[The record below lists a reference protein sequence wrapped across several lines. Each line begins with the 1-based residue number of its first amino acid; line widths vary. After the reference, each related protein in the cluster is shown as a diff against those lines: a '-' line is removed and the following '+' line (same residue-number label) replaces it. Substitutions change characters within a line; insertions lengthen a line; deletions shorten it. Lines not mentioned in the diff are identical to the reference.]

1 MELIYKFIEIA
12 GVIISAICCG
22 VALNEKESKYNKH
35 LIMTFVCC
43 IAVTVGNALEFFAT
57 SMEAAITAVKVA
69 YIGKCFCFIYLFIF
83 ATCFTR
89 VRYSKTIIKGLAA
102 VSVTLLLFIFTCEH
116 NTLYYSSIGYKIL
129 NNGRLV
135 LVLGK
140 GPLYYV
146 WIFEVLFS
154 LIWYG
159 GFAIHDIRN
168 NKNISKESKV
178 RIGLLIITNSMPL
191 FTAAFALCPTFGN
204 EFDTT
209 TLTTVIGEIIFII
222 NIKKYGLLDT
232 MRLAS
237 ERVLEDSKDGILVVD
252 ADKSRI
258 LFYNNSALK
267 LFPELAD
274 RDNYKLIDHIFDPYN
289 KVMNRDDRH
298 YEIRISPINDKN
310 DEKNGNRIQGYVAW
324 IFDMTFID
332 GYTDELIRLKE
343 ESEKANKAKTNFLA
357 NMSHE
362 IRTPMNSIVGYAEL
376 AQRAN
381 ETYLIKGYLK
391 NIKQSAKTLLQ
402 LINEILD
409 ISKIE
414 TGKME
419 LTVVNYSLE
428 SMIEELRSVLE
439 AQAGKTGIMLSM
451 EIDEDIPPYLQG
463 DRVKLQE
470 ILINLVNNGLK
481 YTKQGSVTL
490 RIQIREETFKDVRLW
505 IEVEDTGIGIKEE
518 DFPRVFG
525 KFEKFDTKKNY
536 SVEGTGLGLSIVKE
550 YVEMMDGNI
559 TFESEYGKGTKFMID
574 LWQEIGKNENRNKK
588 RSEDK
593 KVSIRK
599 GHVLVVD
606 DNELNR
612 DVAQGIL
619 ESMGMN
625 ADIACSG
632 LECIDKLKNNEKYDL
647 IFMDHMMPE
656 MDGVEALHTIR
667 TLGNESR
674 NTPVVLLTANTVIGV
689 KEQMLHEGFDDFLS
703 KPIDIDELES
713 VLLRFLGEES
723 GNI

>member
-12 GVIISAICCG
+12 GVIISVICCG
-22 VALNEKESKYNKH
+22 IALNEKESKYQKY
-35 LIMTFVCC
+35 LIMTCVCC
-43 IAVTVGNALEFFAT
+43 IAITIGNAMEFFAL
-57 SMEAAITAVKVA
+57 SMEAAITAVKIA
-69 YIGKCFCFIYLFIF
+69 YIGKCLCFIYLLLF
-83 ATCFTR
+83 AMGFSR
-89 VRYSKTIIKGLAA
+89 IRNSKTIIMCLVVASA
-102 VSVTLLLFIFTCEH
+102 TLLVSILTCEN
-116 NTLYYSSIGYKIL
+116 NTLYYSSIGYKTIES
-129 NNGRLV
+129 GRIV
-135 LVLGK
+135 LILGK
-140 GPLYYV
+140 GPLYYL
-146 WIFEVLFS
+146 WILEVFFS
-154 LIWYG
+154 VIWYAC
-159 GFAIHDIRN
+159 FALYDI
-168 NKNISKESKV
+168 NKNKNVSRESKT
-178 RIGLLIITNSMPL
+178 RIHLLIIANSMPFL
-191 FTAAFALCPTFGN
+191 TAFFALCPAFAS
-204 EFDTT
+204 EFDPT
-209 TLTTVIGEIIFII
+209 TLTTVIGEMLLIIDVRR
-222 NIKKYGLLDT
+222 YGLLDT
-232 MRLAS
+232 MRLAQ

-258 LFYNNSALK
+258 LYFNNAAAT
-267 LFPELAD
+267 LFPDLRD
-274 RDNYKLIDHIFDPYN
+274 IDNYKLIEKIFDPYN

-298 YEIRISPINDKN
+298 YEIRISSIKR
-310 DEKNGNRIQGYVAW
+310 KSGKSGNKIQGYVAW

-332 GYTDELIRLKE
+332 EYTNELIRLKE
-343 ESEKANKAKTNFLA
+343 ESEKANQAKTNFLA

-376 AQRAN
+376 AQRTD

-419 LTVVNYSLE
+419 LTVVNYQFE
-428 SMIEELRSVLE
+428 SMIQELRSVLE
-439 AQAGKTGIMLSM
+439 AQAGKAGIMMSM
-451 EIDEDIPPYLQG
+451 EIDEDIPPYLMG

-481 YTKQGSVTL
+481 YTREGSVTL
-490 RIQIREETFKDVRLW
+490 RIQIREETSKEVRLW
-505 IEVEDTGIGIKEE
+505 IEVEDTGMGIKEE

-536 SVEGTGLGLSIVKE
+536 SIEGSGLGLSIVKQ
-550 YVEMMDGNI
+550 YVEMMDGHI

-574 LWQEIGKNENRNKK
+574 LWQEIGKNEDKNKK
-588 RSEDK
+588 HKENE
-593 KVSIRK
+593 KVLIRK
-599 GHVLVVD
+599 GRILVVD

-619 ESMGMN
+619 ESLGMD

-632 LECIDKLKNNEKYDL
+632 IECIDKLKNNEMYDL

-667 TLGNESR
+667 TLR
-674 NTPVVLLTANTVIGV
+674 NDARNIPVVLLTANTVIGV
-689 KEQMLHEGFDDFLS
+689 KEQMIREGFNDFLS

-713 VLLRFLGEES
+713 VLLRFLGEAS
-723 GNI
+723 VQKS